1 MPQVFFFEANI
12 FHKILIEFKVFV
24 KSIVGM
30 MKGKL
35 DSVIFPTIPEIEND
49 PMKSIMDLMKT
60 VRIQEIHY
68 IDIDLS

>member
-1 MPQVFFFEANI
+1 
-12 FHKILIEFKVFV
+12 
-24 KSIVGM
+24 M

-49 PMKSIMDLMKT
+49 PMKSILDLMKT